1 MRSFLQT
8 PDAAQVLELM
18 REAEVTALELTD
30 AVHWPGEDVHVSVM
44 LMMPPVR
51 LVLRRR
57 SANEEEFLA
66 VDIPLPGDVS
76 RRLEAALEAPTL
88 WKRVRRQLDESLKL
102 ALSHLNR
109 SP

>member
-1 MRSFLQT
+1 
-8 PDAAQVLELM
+8 M

-76 RRLEAALEAPTL
+76 RRLKLRS
-88 WKRVRRQLDESLKL
+88 KRPRCGTCVRRQLDESLKL